1 MKKRLYLSLVI
12 VAFVCLVGWTVQ
24 AQLQKSGPARQAWEY
39 KSLVLVVQASAAG
52 PQNTLY
58 EDGKTVAGTPVT
70 RIPELGAQGW
80 ELVSV
85 AATLSQSRTSIS
97 DTSTY
102 VYWLKR
108 PK

>member
-1 MKKRLYLSLVI
+1 MRERLYLSL
-12 VAFVCLVGWTVQ
+12 LVGVLLCLAGWTAH
-24 AQLQKSGPARQAWEY
+24 AQLQRSSPARQAWEY
-39 KSLVLVVQASAAG
+39 KSLVLTIQVSAAG
-52 PQNTLY
+52 SKNTLY
-58 EDGKTVAGTPVT
+58 EDGKTVPGTPVT
-70 RIPELGAQGW
+70 RMPELGAQGW

-85 AATLSQSRTSIS
+85 AATLSPGNT

>member
-1 MKKRLYLSLVI
+1 MRERLYLSLLLGVLL
-12 VAFVCLVGWTVQ
+12 CLAGWT
-24 AQLQKSGPARQAWEY
+24 AHARLQRSGPARQAGEY
-39 KSLVLVVQASAAG
+39 KSLVLVLREAVAESQV
-52 PQNTLY
+52 TLY
-58 EDGKTVAGTPVT
+58 EEGKTVPGTPVT

-85 AATLSQSRTSIS
+85 AATLSPSRAGIA

-102 VYWLKR
+102 TYWLKR

>member
-1 MKKRLYLSLVI
+1 MKERLYLSL
-12 VAFVCLVGWTVQ
+12 LVGVLLCLAGWTAH
-24 AQLQKSGPARQAWEY
+24 AQLQRSGTARQAWEY
-39 KSLVLVVQASAAG
+39 KSLVLIIQTRAAG
-52 PQNTLY
+52 SQNTLY
-58 EDGKTVAGTPVT
+58 EDGKTVPGTPLT
-70 RIPELGAQGW
+70 RIPELGAQVW

-85 AATLSQSRTSIS
+85 AATLSPSTTI

>member
-12 VAFVCLVGWTVQ
+12 VAFMCLVGWTVQ
-24 AQLQKSGPARQAWEY
+24 AQLQRSGPARQAWEY
-39 KSLVLVVQASAAG
+39 KSLVLVVQVSAAG
-52 PQNTLY
+52 SQNTLY
-58 EDGKTVAGTPVT
+58 EDGKTVSGTPVT
-70 RIPELGAQGW
+70 RMPELGAQGW

-85 AATLSQSRTSIS
+85 AATLSPGNT